1 MALNP
6 TEVLIMADTTKL
18 SVGKAIEKL
27 RGTETAK
34 TRMTRLDE
42 KTEQVDE
49 ELQRLRAE
57 RARLERSQRS
67 GSNKNK

>member
-1 MALNP
+1 
-6 TEVLIMADTTKL
+6 MADTTKL

-49 ELQRLRAE
+49 EIRRLRA
-57 RARLERSQRS
+57 ARGYLERSQRS
-67 GSNKNK
+67 GSTKKS